1 MEHVLLF
8 NILGI
13 MIPTDFH
20 TFQRGRYTTNQMR
33 LDQDLYILDTRD
45 EPLKI
50 APIFYR
56 GHQSMSP
63 DLDSHSRMYIII
75 VGLYKCIHNYI
86 ELYRYRYCLSYIY
99 RYIVVY
105 HGISMGIPG
114 SQNGGTVPYCWPY
127 FVGTFP
133 YIGLIYGR
141 YLQSVGSWNGHWWY
155 VFVHLGSLQPRC
167 SYSDVPEWSHRRPS
181 AQFDPQE
188 TSGHWKSEKT

>member
-1 MEHVLLF
+1 VAIHGNTYYEVAGLEHVLLF

-99 RYIVVY
+99 I
-105 HGISMGIPG
+105 GISWYIMGYQWEFQDPKMEVLYHI
-114 SQNGGTVPYCWPY
+114 
-127 FVGTFP
+127 VGH
-133 YIGLIYGR
+133 IL
-141 YLQSVGSWNGHWWY
+141 WGH
-155 VFVHLGSLQPRC
+155 SL
-167 SYSDVPEWSHRRPS
+167 
-181 AQFDPQE
+181 
-188 TSGHWKSEKT
+188 T

>member
-1 MEHVLLF
+1 MAIHGNTYYEVAGLEHVLLF

-13 MIPTDFH
+13 IIPTDFH

-33 LDQDLYILDTRD
+33 LDQDLSILYTRD

-56 GHQSMSP
+56 GHQIMSP

-75 VGLYKCIHNYI
+75 VGLYKCIYNYI

-114 SQNGGTVPYCWPY
+114 SQNGGTLPYCWPY
-127 FVGTFP
+127 FVGIFP

-141 YLQSVGSWNGHWWY
+141 YLQSIGS
-155 VFVHLGSLQPRC
+155 
-167 SYSDVPEWSHRRPS
+167 
-181 AQFDPQE
+181 
-188 TSGHWKSEKT
+188 

>member
-1 MEHVLLF
+1 
-8 NILGI
+8 

-105 HGISMGIPG
+105 HGIWEFQDPKMEVLYHI
-114 SQNGGTVPYCWPY
+114 
-127 FVGTFP
+127 VGH
-133 YIGLIYGR
+133 IL
-141 YLQSVGSWNGHWWY
+141 WGH
-155 VFVHLGSLQPRC
+155 SL
-167 SYSDVPEWSHRRPS
+167 
-181 AQFDPQE
+181 
-188 TSGHWKSEKT
+188 T